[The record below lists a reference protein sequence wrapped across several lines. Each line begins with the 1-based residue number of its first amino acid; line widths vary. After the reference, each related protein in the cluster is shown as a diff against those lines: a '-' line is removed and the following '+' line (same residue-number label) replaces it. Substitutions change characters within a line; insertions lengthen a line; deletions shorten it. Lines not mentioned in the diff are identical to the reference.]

1 MKTPGVTRTRKL
13 VLCLAWISAS
23 VSASLVTF
31 NAQAATDLK
40 EAFDLANKNDPQWSS
55 VKHNYE
61 AQKENYY
68 QAKSNLL
75 PRLSVGAEFSERR
88 NEYEGSDPNSSEQQ
102 VYSASISQP
111 LFRLDSWYAFKSV
124 KATDQLVDA
133 DYEAEQQNFLIRV
146 LDAYLNVL
154 RANET
159 LAFSKA
165 EESAIARQKDQ
176 TEQRYQVGL
185 IAKTDVHE
193 AQAAYDIAV
202 VQRIVAER
210 DLDLSLKNLETLTG
224 SSIESVK
231 ELDESFPIDM
241 PKPNNIQEWVD
252 MALKNNKSLIAA
264 SFNEEAAMN
273 EYEARRAQHYPTL
286 ELVGTYQQTET
297 DAVTNVGGITG
308 ETPDSET
315 SVIALQLDIP
325 LYTGGN
331 TSSLRRQA
339 KSLYYK
345 AQDDK
350 RFTERDVAKNTSNLV
365 RVVQTNVAEVNAQQQ
380 SIRSAQSALDATQAG
395 YEAGTRTI
403 VDVLNAQR
411 TLYQAKRNYADA
423 RFNYILNSLQLK
435 QLAGILTTGDLLS
448 INQWLH

>member
-1 MKTPGVTRTRKL
+1 MPEAKPKVKL
-13 VLCLAWISAS
+13 ACRLAWISAAFLLS
-23 VSASLVTF
+23 PVNVSAAV
-31 NAQAATDLK
+31 DLR
-40 EAFDLANKNDPQWSS
+40 EAYQLAESNDPQWSS
-55 VKHNYE
+55 IKHNYQ

-68 QAKSNLL
+68 QARSQLL
-75 PRLSVGAEFSERR
+75 PRVSLGAEFSERR
-88 NEYEGSDPNSSEQQ
+88 NETEGSDPNNSSQQ
-102 VYSASISQP
+102 VYTASVSQP
-111 LFRLDSWYAFKSV
+111 LFRLDSWYAFKQV
-124 KATDQLVDA
+124 KASDQLVDA
-133 DYEAEQQNFLIRV
+133 EYQAQQQDFLIRV
-146 LDAYLNVL
+146 LNAYLAVL

-210 DLDLSLKNLETLTG
+210 DLDLALKSLETLTG
-224 SSIESVK
+224 TQIDAVAGLE
-231 ELDESFPIDM
+231 EDFPIQV
-241 PKPNNIQEWVD
+241 PQPNDIDEWVT
-252 MALKNNKSLIAA
+252 MALNNNKSLIAA
-264 SFNEEAAMN
+264 TYNETAAMN

-286 ELVGTYQQTET
+286 ELVGSYQKTET
-297 DAVTNVGGITG
+297 DAVTNLGNTSF
-308 ETPDSET
+308 ENPDSET
-315 SVIALQLDIP
+315 TTIALQLDIP
-325 LYTGGN
+325 LYTGGQ

-339 KSLYYK
+339 KSLYYR

-350 RFTERDVAKNTSNLV
+350 RFTERDVSKNTSNLV
-365 RVVQTNVAEVNAQQQ
+365 RVVQTHVAAVNAQQQ
-380 SIRSAQSALDATQAG
+380 SIRSAQSALDATRAG

-423 RFNYILNSLQLK
+423 RFNYILDSLRLK
-435 QLAGILTTGDLLS
+435 QLAGVLTEQDLLA
-448 INQWLH
+448 INQWLR

>member
-13 VLCLAWISAS
+13 VLCLAWISVS

-40 EAFDLANKNDPQWSS
+40 EAFDLADKNDPQWSS

>member
-1 MKTPGVTRTRKL
+1 MKKTGITRTRHIARSL
-13 VLCLAWISAS
+13 VWISA
-23 VSASLVTF
+23 ATF
-31 NAQAATDLK
+31 AISAQAAIDLK
-40 EAFDLANKNDPQWSS
+40 EAYDLADKNDPQWSS
-55 VKHNYE
+55 VKHNYD
-61 AQKENYY
+61 AQKENFY

-75 PRLSVGAEFSERR
+75 PRIAVGAEFSERR
-88 NEYEGSDPNSSEQQ
+88 TESEGSDPSTSDQQ
-102 VYSASISQP
+102 VYSASIAQP
-111 LFRLDSWYAFKSV
+111 LFRLDSWYAYKSV
-124 KATDQLVDA
+124 KATDKLIDAEFQGQQQAFLV
-133 DYEAEQQNFLIRV
+133 RV

-159 LAFSKA
+159 LAFRKA

-176 TEQRYQVGL
+176 TEQRYHVGL

-210 DLDLSLKNLETLTG
+210 DLDLALKNLETLTG
-224 SSIESVK
+224 SDIDAVK
-231 ELDESFPIDM
+231 ALDEKFPITM
-241 PKPNNIQEWVD
+241 PQPNDIQEWVE
-252 MALKNNKSLIAA
+252 MALKNNTSLIAA
-264 SFNEEAAMN
+264 THNETAAMN
-273 EYEARRAQHYPTL
+273 EYEARRAQHYPTV
-286 ELVGTYQQTET
+286 ELVGSYQKTET
-297 DAVTNVGGITG
+297 DAMTTISGNSF

-315 SVIALQLDIP
+315 ATIALQLDIP
-325 LYTGGN
+325 LYTGGQ

-350 RFTERDVAKNTSNLV
+350 HFTERDVSKNTSNLV
-365 RVVQTNVAEVNAQQQ
+365 RVVQTHVAEVNAQQQ

-423 RFNYILNSLQLK
+423 RFNYILDSLRLK
-435 QLAGILTTGDLLS
+435 QLAGMLATDDLLA
-448 INQWLH
+448 INQWLR

>member
-1 MKTPGVTRTRKL
+1 MKKTGIARTRQL
-13 VLCLAWISAS
+13 LRSLAWLSAS
-23 VSASLVTF
+23 ALSV
-31 NAQAATDLK
+31 NAQAAIDLK
-40 EAFDLANKNDPQWSS
+40 EAYDLADKNDPQWSS
-55 VKHNYE
+55 VKHNYD
-61 AQKENYY
+61 AQKENYH

-75 PRLSVGAEFSERR
+75 PRLALGAEFSERR
-88 NEYEGSDPNSSEQQ
+88 TQSDGSDPNSSDQE
-102 VYSASISQP
+102 VYSASITQP

-124 KATDQLVDA
+124 KATDKLVDA
-133 DYEAEQQNFLIRV
+133 DFQAQQQNFIIRV

-159 LAFSKA
+159 LAFRQA

-210 DLDLSLKNLETLTG
+210 DLDLALKNLETLTG
-224 SSIESVK
+224 TSIDAVK
-231 ELDESFPIDM
+231 SLDEKFPVTM
-241 PKPNNIQEWVD
+241 PQPNNIQEWVE
-252 MALKNNKSLIAA
+252 MALQNNKSLLAA
-264 SFNEEAAMN
+264 SHNETAAMN

-286 ELVGTYQQTET
+286 QLVGSYHKTET
-297 DAVTNVGGITG
+297 DAMTTISGNSF

-315 SVIALQLDIP
+315 TSVALQLDIP
-325 LYTGGN
+325 LYTGGQ

-345 AQDDK
+345 AQDEK
-350 RFTERDVAKNTSNLV
+350 HFTERDVSKNTSNLV
-365 RVVQTNVAEVNAQQQ
+365 RVVQTHVAEVNAQQQ

-423 RFNYILNSLQLK
+423 RFNYILDSLRLK
-435 QLAGILTTGDLLS
+435 QLAGMLAGEDLLA
-448 INQWLH
+448 INQWLR

>member
-40 EAFDLANKNDPQWSS
+40 EAFDLADKNDPQWSS

>member
-40 EAFDLANKNDPQWSS
+40 EAFDLADKNDPQWSS

-297 DAVTNVGGITG
+297 DVVINLGGITG